1 MVSTRRHQNR
11 HDPPVESSR
20 VPRFRPTFR
29 SLAYVVAVALVAT
42 VGFTQE
48 SPWPI
53 LFAALLALPASIV
66 AVPSY
71 YVVYGVLALI
81 PGANPSSNTG
91 FETVDADGRTITSV
105 ITGTPAAWFTIT
117 THVLGILA
125 LTVAALLNVLVLRAI
140 TARRRGSHARALV
153 GPGESPHLPPVG

>member
-1 MVSTRRHQNR
+1 LV
-11 HDPPVESSR
+11 
-20 VPRFRPTFR
+20 
-29 SLAYVVAVALVAT
+29 YVVAVALVAT